1 MACSVEVHEAS
12 QVIIVD
18 GVSFNAPFKE
28 SSIEGGHPHG
38 PVFSNGAAKAVISED
53 DAAKLISAG
62 VIDRR

>member
-1 MACSVEVHEAS
+1 MACSVEIHEKS

-18 GVSFNAPFKE
+18 GVSFNGPFKE

-38 PVFSNGAAKAVISED
+38 PVFRNGTAKAVVSEE
-53 DAAKLISAG
+53 DAARLISAG

>member
-1 MACSVEVHEAS
+1 MACTVKVFEAT

-18 GVSFNAPFKE
+18 GVSFNAPFKK
-28 SSIEGGHPHG
+28 SSIEGGHPQG
-38 PVFSNGAAKAVISED
+38 PLFTNGSAKAVISDE